1 MLGSISSPFGD
12 IRYFHTDDVKLVES
26 AVSRM
31 YKMADAR
38 KNFDSSRA
46 DAFDS
51 AGNDINAPK
60 IAKQGLFYF
69 SRDFEHIYVKSFPI
83 GTPQA
88 DFGYHRDYFTEL
100 VKIGIL
106 AGSDYEAY
114 PRGFTIYDNQSGLY
128 MIVSGSWLTDAS
140 AIRLCLSFDFDVL
153 AFPYVIVP
161 NPAYDYQNNGENAG
175 KRYEFAK

>member
-1 MLGSISSPFGD
+1 MSGSISSPFGD

-31 YKMADAR
+31 YRMAEAR
-38 KNFDSSRA
+38 KNFESSKMA
-46 DAFDS
+46 AFDA
-51 AGNDINAPK
+51 AGNDINVPK

-69 SRDFEHIYVKSFPI
+69 SRGFEHIYVKAFSI

-100 VKIGIL
+100 VKSGIL
-106 AGSDYEAY
+106 TGSDYEAY
-114 PRGFTIYDNQSGLY
+114 PRGFTVYDTLSRLY
-128 MIVSGSWLTDAS
+128 MIVSGSWLTDTS
-140 AIRLCLSFDFDVL
+140 AVMLCISFDFDPM

-175 KRYEFAK
+175 KAYDFV